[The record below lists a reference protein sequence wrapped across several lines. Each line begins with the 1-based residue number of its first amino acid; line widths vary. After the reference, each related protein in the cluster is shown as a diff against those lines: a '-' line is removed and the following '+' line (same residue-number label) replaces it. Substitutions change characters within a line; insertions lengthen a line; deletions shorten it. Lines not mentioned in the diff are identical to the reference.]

1 MRRYD
6 VRMDVA
12 KTVGTDVRLHRIQQG
27 VKWTVYTLL
36 IVNFGFYFVDD
47 WVRASHTLHD
57 ASTFLDL
64 TREFATTIDE
74 SAWFLLLFMFELET
88 YALDDAAWK
97 GWVARVVHGVRIVC
111 YVMIAHTIYAYA
123 NSVID
128 LQPTVPVEESA
139 NLCDLADADLSYV
152 YNLKYTAVTRE
163 SCNELSTASVFY
175 RVGKDPVV
183 TDMAGLEL
191 ERELAWADLYEGIA
205 WLLALLA
212 IEVVVRLQDRG
223 VTGGGVMKTA
233 NWSKNLLYLSIL
245 GVGVYWASLS
255 HWLYLWDEIL
265 WIGGFMAI
273 DMNLS
278 EWRREMLDE
287 HAGAAAG

>member
-64 TREFATTIDE
+64 TSEFATTIDE

-88 YALDDAAWK
+88 YALDDDAWK

-111 YVMIAHTIYAYA
+111 YVMVAHTIYAYA

-163 SCNELSTASVFY
+163 NCNELSTASAFY

-287 HAGAAAG
+287 QAGAAAG